1 MLKRNKK
8 PVLAY
13 LFSHWDA
20 EWYKTVSSFNVRLNK
35 IFDNVLLELKK
46 ENAPSFYFDGQ
57 IYALLN
63 YLKFNPDK
71 KNLIKKLIK
80 EKKLFIGPF
89 FVSADSFLVSGASI
103 VKNLELGLKIS
114 KEFNENEFI
123 GYLSDTFG
131 HSKSI
136 FKILNYFDIK
146 NAIIWRGA
154 PFVEADF
161 KVNNINVTR
170 LVRGYYQDILHSDL
184 NAAKKAEIIE
194 KELNKINEKSGN
206 VLILPLGAD
215 HMNILENADNK
226 IKEINKHLKN
236 YEIILSNPFEY
247 FKRAEFK
254 KNLGENVE
262 FLDNSNTYILP
273 GVYST
278 RSDEKIQNAIL
289 EYELFY
295 KADIFNYFTGCKYDR
310 ELDYATLELIKNH
323 AHDSIYGCS
332 IDEVHKMVKCRQLKV
347 SETVNTVIKN
357 LVQDFK
363 KKNLI
368 SEDENKIGAFNFSN
382 FEYGG
387 LVKIIS
393 DKKIK
398 NAQKIREFNFVSD
411 DIFYNI
417 NKNPITEDFHKFFEY
432 IVEIDPIKP
441 FSFKNFE
448 IKKPIKKQ
456 AVGNDFI
463 ENEFFK
469 LFILDNK
476 IYAIDKK
483 TGEIYPDFIQLH
495 STVDNGDSYNYA
507 PKGYPNILKLK
518 NSKIKVQGEIKSTLQ
533 LTFEENIKLNCSL
546 SNNSKLFEL
555 DFEFVNKK
563 KNRKLQIVFNTNAPV
578 EKTYAGDPVG
588 GIYRVH
594 NPNYLLFEN
603 LPVQD
608 RSELKTNSYPMQK
621 FVQGNNVSIFTKGL
635 YEYEIYK
642 NSVKI
647 TLLRSIGII
656 SNPKNPARKIP
667 AGPPIELIDAQ
678 GLYEHKISLAFAFNV
693 EKNETEKFSNV
704 LFDPLLAISGDY
716 KIKNKTYIKEF
727 ESGHFLGLTNAE
739 GKKKPLFI
747 K

>member
-1 MLKRNKK
+1 MKRNKK
-8 PVLAY
+8 PVIAY

-20 EWYKTVSSFNVRLNK
+20 EWYKTVSSFNVRLNE

-63 YLKFNPDK
+63 YLKFNPNK

-103 VKNLELGLKIS
+103 LKNLELGLKIS

-131 HSKSI
+131 HSNSI
-136 FKILNYFDIK
+136 FKILNYFNIK

-154 PFVEADF
+154 PDIEADF
-161 KVNNINVTR
+161 IANNINITR

-184 NAAKKAEIIE
+184 NITKKAEILE
-194 KELNKINEKSGN
+194 KELDKINEKSGN
-206 VLILPLGAD
+206 ILLLPLGAD
-215 HMNILENADNK
+215 HMNILENANEK
-226 IKEINKHLKN
+226 IEKINKLLKN

-295 KADIFNYFTGCKYDR
+295 KADIFNFFMGGKYDR
-310 ELDYATLELIKNH
+310 ELNYATVELIKNH

-332 IDEVHKMVKCRQLKV
+332 VDEVHKMVKCRQIKV
-347 SETVNTVIKN
+347 GETVNTVIKN
-357 LVQDFK
+357 LIRDFK
-363 KKNLI
+363 KENLI
-368 SEDENKIGAFNFSN
+368 KENENKIGVFNFSN

-387 LVKIIS
+387 VAKLIS

-417 NKNPITEDFHKFFEY
+417 NQNPITEDFHKFFEY
-432 IVEIDPIKP
+432 IVEIEPTKP

-448 IKKPIKKQ
+448 IKKPTKLQI
-456 AVGNDFI
+456 VGNDFI

-476 IYAIDKK
+476 IYVIDKK

-495 STVDNGDSYNYA
+495 STKDNGDSYNYA
-507 PKGYPNILKLK
+507 PAGYPKILKLK
-518 NSKIKVQGEIKSTLQ
+518 NSKAKVNGKIKSTLQ

-555 DFEFVNKK
+555 DFEFINKK
-563 KNRKLQIVFNTNAPV
+563 KNRKLQIVFNTNKPL
-578 EKTYAGDPVG
+578 EKTYAGDAVG
-588 GIYRVH
+588 GINRLH

-603 LPVQD
+603 IPVQD
-608 RSELKTNSYPMQK
+608 RSELKTNSFPMQK
-621 FVQGNNVSIFTKGL
+621 FVQGNNLSIFTKGL

-642 NSVKI
+642 NSLKI
-647 TLLRSIGII
+647 ALLRSIGII

-667 AGPPIELIDAQ
+667 AGPPIELFDAQ
-678 GLYEHKISLAFAFNV
+678 GLYEHKISLAFAFGI
-693 EKNETEKFSNV
+693 EKKDLEKSSKL
-704 LFDPLLAISGDY
+704 LFEPILAISGEF
-716 KIKNKTYIKEF
+716 KNKNKTFIKKVDD
-727 ESGHFLGLTNAE
+727 GAFLGISDMN
-739 GKKKPLFI
+739 GKKKPVFI